1 MKKQY
6 AISLIVFLMLVTAVV
21 YLQFMKG
28 DVSENAIVGNVVAS
42 PAESA
47 TTFTGLLIVFV
58 LVWYTF
64 GKEEQ
69 VA

>member
-6 AISLIVFLMLVTAVV
+6 AISLVLFFLLVATVV
-21 YLQFMKG
+21 YLQYMKG
-28 DVSENAIVGNVVAS
+28 EVTENALVGNVIAS

-69 VA
+69 A